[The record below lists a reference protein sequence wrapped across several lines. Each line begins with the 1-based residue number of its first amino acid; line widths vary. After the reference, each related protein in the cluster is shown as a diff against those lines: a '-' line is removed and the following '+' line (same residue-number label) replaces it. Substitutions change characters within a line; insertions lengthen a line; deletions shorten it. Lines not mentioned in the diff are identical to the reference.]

1 MSDDFDPFAEESPP
15 PPSREAKRFRTNTD
29 EDGFDPWGDMPTRAS
44 KARRGLE
51 LPSDAPG
58 LGTMWGSDDAVGAN
72 DSLRLRPRAEAAH
85 AVARGGR
92 ILVVCTG
99 NVCRSPY
106 IHLRLAFELAG
117 QGIEVSSAG
126 TGALVGYPV
135 DPGSAALLDAAGV
148 DWSEFRARQITA
160 SMVEEADLVLTAT
173 RTHRRAVVQEAP
185 VALRKTFALVDFA
198 DLIADVQREDVD
210 VARGGN
216 LVARL
221 VVAAGARR
229 HLVHARPDDA
239 DADIVDPFKQG
250 TQVFAQMERESS
262 ASLNVLVERLRSLTS
277 ETPMHRPRRTSL

>member
-15 PPSREAKRFRTNTD
+15 PPSREAKRFCTNTD

-58 LGTMWGSDDAVGAN
+58 LGRMWGSDDAVGAN

-126 TGALVGYPV
+126 TGALVGYPI
-135 DPGSAALLDAAGV
+135 DQGSAALLGAVGV
-148 DWSEFRARQITA
+148 DSSAFRARQLTVQ
-160 SMVEEADLVLTAT
+160 MVEDADLVITAT
-173 RTHRRAVVQEAP
+173 RAHRRLVVQEAP
-185 VALRKTFALVDFA
+185 SALRKTFALIDFA
-198 DLIADVQREDVD
+198 DLIEGVDKSAVETQRG
-210 VARGGN
+210 AT

-221 VVAAGARR
+221 VAAAGARR
-229 HLVHARPDDA
+229 HLVHARPGDE

-250 TQVFAQMERESS
+250 AQVFARMERQASPAVASVS
-262 ASLNVLVERLRSLTS
+262 ACIQKIS
-277 ETPMHRPRRTSL
+277 

>member
-1 MSDDFDPFAEESPP
+1 MSDDFDPFADEPKAPATRRER
-15 PPSREAKRFRTNTD
+15 REA
-29 EDGFDPWGDMPTRAS
+29 EPGFDPWRDLPTRAS
-44 KARRGLE
+44 RARRGLE
-51 LPSDAPG
+51 LPSTAPG
-58 LGTMWGSDDAVGAN
+58 LGTMWGGPDDGVK
-72 DSLRLRPRAEAAH
+72 DDESLSLPSRPAEPAQ
-85 AVARGGR
+85 RGGR

-106 IHLRLAFELAG
+106 IHLRLAAALAEE
-117 QGIEVSSAG
+117 GIEVSSAG

-160 SMVEEADLVLTAT
+160 GLVEEADLVLTAT

-198 DLIADVQREDVD
+198 DLIANVESEDIYA
-210 VARGGN
+210 ARGPN

-221 VVAAGARR
+221 AVAAGARR
-229 HLVHARPDDA
+229 HLIHARPGDG

-250 TQVFAQMERESS
+250 ADVFAQMELQALPHADSVVRVLKRADREGR
-262 ASLNVLVERLRSLTS
+262 A
-277 ETPMHRPRRTSL
+277 